1 MRATSL
7 IITTFGD
14 AILPRGGRIW
24 LGSLIQLL
32 EPLQLNE
39 RLIRTS
45 VFRLVKDEWL
55 RVQSVG
61 RRSDYLLTQSGRRR
75 FEEASRHIYASSA
88 PLWDRRWR
96 VILVVGDLEP
106 KQRDALRRA
115 LFWQGFGAL
124 GNDCFA
130 HPGADLTDVL
140 DALIAD
146 GLAPVLPKLL
156 PLFAADARLA
166 RSATDADLVARA
178 WDLSHLSAA
187 YTEFIGVYQP
197 MLDVMRREGLA
208 GVSDAQAFLLR
219 LLLIHDYRRLLLRDP
234 ELPEV
239 LLPQRWPGQLA
250 RLLCKEMY
258 QRLEEASDRH
268 LDEQVCL
275 ADGSRPEVDLSL
287 WQRFARTDP
296 IKV

>member
-1 MRATSL
+1 MHATSL

-14 AILPRGGRIW
+14 AVLPRGGRIW

-88 PLWDRRWR
+88 PQWDRRWR
-96 VILVVGDLEP
+96 VILVVGELES
-106 KQRDALRRA
+106 KTRDALREA

-124 GNDCFA
+124 GGDCFV
-130 HPGADLTDVL
+130 HPGADLTGVL
-140 DALIAD
+140 DALIVE
-146 GLAPVLPKLL
+146 GLAQVLPQLL

-166 RSATDADLVARA
+166 RSASDADLVARA
-178 WDLSHLSAA
+178 WDLSLLAQA
-187 YTEFIGVYQP
+187 YGGFIAQYQP
-197 MLDVMRREGLA
+197 ILDVLRSDGLD
-208 GVSDAQAFLLR
+208 GISDEEAFLLR

-239 LLPQRWPGQLA
+239 LLPQEWPGQLA
-250 RLLCKEMY
+250 RLLCKELY
-258 QRLEEASDRH
+258 QRLVEPSDRH
-268 LDEQVCL
+268 LDSQVCL
-275 ADGSRPEVDLSL
+275 ADGSRPAVDVSR